1 VKELVKRLYKL
12 IPFKRELFL
21 IVRSLVKPS
30 ERIYKHLHFQGAFKV
45 RVDDSHAFLLKH
57 YGYQIENE
65 IFWEGLAGGWERVSF
80 GLWIKLA
87 AEAKVVFD
95 VGANT
100 GVYALIAKAMNPS
113 AAVYA
118 FEPMR
123 RIYDKLQENNA
134 LNNFGIICVEK
145 AASNRDGAAIV
156 YDTKADHLIS
166 VTVGKNIHP
175 PEVKVEE
182 ATIEAVRL
190 DNFISQTKLERL
202 DLMKID
208 VETHEAEV
216 LEGFGSYF
224 ERFRPTLLIEI
235 VADEVGERVEELVK
249 GKGYLYFNIDE
260 VSGSI
265 RREEHIRKSDYF
277 NYLLCDDA
285 TAARLGLL

>member
-1 VKELVKRLYKL
+1 VKELLKRLYKI

-21 IVRSLVKPS
+21 IVRSLIKPS
-30 ERIYKHLHFQGAFKV
+30 ERIYKHLHFQGVFKV

-100 GVYALIAKAMNPS
+100 GVYALMAKAMNPS
-113 AAVYA
+113 ATVYA

-156 YDTKADHLIS
+156 YDTQADHVIS
-166 VTVGKNIHP
+166 VTVGKNIHA
-175 PEVKVEE
+175 PEVEVVE
-182 ATIEAVRL
+182 TPIEVVRL
-190 DNFISQTKLERL
+190 DNFISQAKLERL

-208 VETHEAEV
+208 VELHEAEV

-265 RREEHIRKSDYF
+265 RQEAHIRKSDYF
-277 NYLLCDDA
+277 NYLLCDNA